1 MNQTQ
6 QLLVQIQQQHEQICL
21 SIANLA
27 EQMNTHTTA
36 LLYFEKAVEYQS
48 KSLEG
53 LSGIA
58 RIYRANSQLDKAIEW
73 FTKKLTVDQSNG
85 YLWIAL
91 GHAYLMSE
99 ELQKA
104 YSAYQQA
111 LYHLPSI
118 KEPRLWYGIGILY
131 DRFGSL
137 DHAEEAFVAALNM
150 DSNFIKSNE
159 IHFRLGI
166 IYKQQGKYQPSL
178 EQFTKI
184 LNHPPK
190 PLTTLDIWFQIGHC
204 CECEKEFHMARES
217 YEHILQYQPKN
228 VKVLQQLAWLYHSQF
243 NELDKAVAILNKA
256 IEIDKEDPHAWY
268 LLGRCYM
275 AKKDFTKA
283 YEAYQY
289 AVYKD
294 SKNPT
299 VWCSIGVLYY
309 TKQQVPF
316 LINLVQGC
324 LGFLHQSIDN

>member
-1 MNQTQ
+1 MTSAQQTQ
-6 QLLVQIQQQHEQICL
+6 NLLSQIQQQHELICL
-21 SIANLA
+21 SIANLS
-27 EQMNTHTTA
+27 EQMNIHTTA
-36 LLYFEKAVEYQS
+36 LLYYEKAVEYNQ
-48 KSLEG
+48 KSLDG

-58 RIYRANSQLDKAIEW
+58 RIYRANNQLDKSIEW
-73 FTKKLTVDQSNG
+73 FTKRLTLDQSNG

-91 GHAYLMSE
+91 GHAYLMNE

-137 DHAEEAFVAALNM
+137 DHSEEAFTAALNM
-150 DSNFIKSNE
+150 DPSFNKSNE
-159 IHFRLGI
+159 IYFRLGI
-166 IYKQQGKYQPSL
+166 IYKQQGKYQQSL
-178 EQFTKI
+178 EYFTKI

-190 PLTTLDIWFQIGHC
+190 PLSNLDVWFQIGHC
-204 CECEKEFHMARES
+204 CECEHEYHMAKES
-217 YEHILQYQPKN
+217 YEHILSHQPKN
-228 VKVLQQLAWLYHSQF
+228 AKVLQQLAWLYQSQM
-243 NELDKAVAILNKA
+243 NELDKAIAILNKS
-256 IEIDKEDPHAWY
+256 IEIDKDDPHAWY

-275 AKKDFTKA
+275 NKKDFTKA

-309 TKQQVPF
+309 TKGQVIHF
-316 LINLVQGC
+316 HVV
-324 LGFLHQSIDN
+324 